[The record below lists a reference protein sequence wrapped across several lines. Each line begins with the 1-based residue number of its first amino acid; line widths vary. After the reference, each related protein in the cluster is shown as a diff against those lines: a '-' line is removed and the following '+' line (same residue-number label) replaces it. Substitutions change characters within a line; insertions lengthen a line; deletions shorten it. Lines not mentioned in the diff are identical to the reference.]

1 MNINN
6 FFDYHYYRIAKFYY
20 NRDGADATTAL
31 ISVSAVQGWIIVN
44 ILLFFKELF
53 FQGEKIKYGWIFFL
67 IIMVGIIVYNKKK
80 YKKKYFLLRDQWIN
94 ENKGDKIKKGILIIF
109 TIIISWSLI
118 FFNVFIINKIK

>member
-1 MNINN
+1 MFKN

-53 FQGEKIKYGWIFFL
+53 FQGEKIGNPDIK
-67 IIMVGIIVYNKKK
+67 IIGN
-80 YKKKYFLLRDQWIN
+80 
-94 ENKGDKIKKGILIIF
+94 IL
-109 TIIISWSLI
+109 
-118 FFNVFIINKIK
+118 

>member
-67 IIMVGIIVYNKKK
+67 IIMIGIIVYNKKK

-94 ENKGDKIKKGILIIF
+94 ESKGDKIRKGILIIF

-118 FFNVFIINKIK
+118 FFNAFIFNKIK

>member
-67 IIMVGIIVYNKKK
+67 IIMVGTIVYNKKK
-80 YKKKYFLLRDQWIN
+80 YRKKYFLLRDQWIN
-94 ENKGDKIKKGILIIF
+94 ESKGDKIKKGILIIF

-118 FFNVFIINKIK
+118 FFNVFIFNKIK